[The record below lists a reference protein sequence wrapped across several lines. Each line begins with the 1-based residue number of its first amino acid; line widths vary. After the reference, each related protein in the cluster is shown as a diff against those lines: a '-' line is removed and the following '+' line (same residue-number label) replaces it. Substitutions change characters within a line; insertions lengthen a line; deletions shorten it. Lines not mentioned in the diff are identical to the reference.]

1 MRQWSR
7 LVPSGLCVLL
17 AAAPPAFASE
27 FATSPSAVTLPIGTR
42 ASVKVTGASGPVRV
56 TSLAPAIVATAYD
69 DTLTLTGLKA
79 GETKVNVQ
87 DGSRTVTV
95 AVKVIDGPA
104 TPPSGASTEAWRVLA
119 SRDLGLQCADLE

>member
-7 LVPSGLCVLL
+7 LVLSGLSVVL
-17 AAAPPAFASE
+17 ATAVPAFAAE
-27 FATSPSAVTLPIGTR
+27 LAASASAITLPIGAS

-79 GETKVNVQ
+79 GDTKVNVR
-87 DGSRTVTV
+87 DPSRTVTV
-95 AVKVIDGPA
+95 AVKVIDGSA
-104 TPPSGASTEAWRVLA
+104 TPPPSASTAAWRVLA
-119 SRDLGLQCADLE
+119 SRDLGLHCADLD

>member
-1 MRQWSR
+1 MRRLTR
-7 LVPSGLCVLL
+7 LVPSALCVLL
-17 AAAPPAFASE
+17 AAAPAAFASE
-27 FATSPSAVTLPIGTR
+27 FAASPSAVTLPVGAR

-56 TSLAPAIVATAYD
+56 TAVAPAIVAAAYEN
-69 DTLTLTGLKA
+69 TLTVTGLKA
-79 GETKVNVQ
+79 GDTTVNVR
-87 DGSRTVTV
+87 DRSRTVTV